1 MTIKTVFLILLF
13 ISGCKNYENQNDDGS
28 GETAEL
34 TLDNVQY
41 EASLASTGSNVNTI
55 SGKAT
60 VDVQGDTVTVN
71 VSLSGVP
78 QNTTRLHYAYVLAD
92 CNALT
97 TTLPNDT
104 AGTRSFTLNETI
116 SLAALQNDIA
126 SSGAASGTGDTNL
139 GNKHFIVKAFS
150 TVPDQFNTGG
160 SASVTIACG
169 PLNVA
174 GEASLQ

>member
-1 MTIKTVFLILLF
+1 MKTVLLLVLLF
-13 ISGCKNYENQNDDGS
+13 SGCKNYDDPNDDGNE
-28 GETAEL
+28 ETSEL

-41 EASLASTGSNVNTI
+41 EASLSSTGTNANTI
-55 SGKAT
+55 TGTAT
-60 VDVQGDTVTVN
+60 VDVQGDNVSVN

-92 CNALT
+92 CSALAA
-97 TTLPNDT
+97 TLPNDT
-104 AGTRSFTLNETI
+104 SGTRSFTLNETI

-126 SSGAASGTGDTNL
+126 SSGAASGSGDTNL
-139 GNKHFIVKAFS
+139 GNKNFIVKAFS

-160 SASVTIACG
+160 SASITIACG

-174 GEASLQ
+174 GEASLE